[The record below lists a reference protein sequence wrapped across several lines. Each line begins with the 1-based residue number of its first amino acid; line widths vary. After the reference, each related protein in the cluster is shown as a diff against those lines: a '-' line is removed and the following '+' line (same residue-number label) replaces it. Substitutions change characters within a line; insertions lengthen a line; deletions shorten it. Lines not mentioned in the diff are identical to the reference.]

1 MAAPR
6 TLNLNRTDVANI
18 RKASEGQQGNA
29 RWSKMFIKK
38 VLKLDIGDRGG
49 LFIFKTP
56 RGHSLYATKKTP
68 LAKYNRKAG
77 KTDVFG
83 EPGGTAIPKVI
94 IDLETGEEKCLKV
107 LYQDIQA
114 VPEYLELFMREAKI
128 LEKVGQGLGDL
139 IWKMR
144 AEDEIAGTPRPC
156 IVMDVAPGDEL
167 YDLLKEGVLSPLH
180 RIEIFLKLLLK
191 VEWLHELG
199 VIHCDLKPENIKC
212 ALQPENIRSDLVTN
226 PVTVIDYGFA
236 QEINTLK
243 QTGGTLEYRWYKADG
258 KAVPEIDVYSM
269 SRVARQL
276 FGFDLIFPN
285 NKSFC
290 VDRKAKA
297 AFNKKDREV
306 LYQLILEMEGNPH
319 LGLKSPISIK
329 KAIKD
334 MRAFTQEWLRTN
346 PQKAETTNRILAL
359 CTPQVEVKP
368 SMPPAAVRATV
379 KEIKERKEI
388 KEHKAD
394 DKLAFL
400 LITFLTQYKSDK
412 KLKAYFEKRFVD
424 MKEIMQIRGKE
435 IEAIRL
441 KLPESMRT
449 TENAILAYIPSVL
462 PTEIPSVLAELRSL
476 LVDLGNPKIT
486 RGVMDRCVDLF
497 ELLTKLDANSKE
509 KNIALTILSE
519 DAKKIPDTKKLKEIF
534 ATPKSII
541 RMITIQLEILE
552 SKQKV
557 AIIDARY
564 AAEQK
569 EPSKKSL

>member
-1 MAAPR
+1 
-6 TLNLNRTDVANI
+6 
-18 RKASEGQQGNA
+18 
-29 RWSKMFIKK
+29 
-38 VLKLDIGDRGG
+38 
-49 LFIFKTP
+49 
-56 RGHSLYATKKTP
+56 
-68 LAKYNRKAG
+68 
-77 KTDVFG
+77 
-83 EPGGTAIPKVI
+83 
-94 IDLETGEEKCLKV
+94 
-107 LYQDIQA
+107 
-114 VPEYLELFMREAKI
+114 
-128 LEKVGQGLGDL
+128 
-139 IWKMR
+139 
-144 AEDEIAGTPRPC
+144 
-156 IVMDVAPGDEL
+156 
-167 YDLLKEGVLSPLH
+167 
-180 RIEIFLKLLLK
+180 
-191 VEWLHELG
+191 
-199 VIHCDLKPENIKC
+199 
-212 ALQPENIRSDLVTN
+212 
-226 PVTVIDYGFA
+226 
-236 QEINTLK
+236 
-243 QTGGTLEYRWYKADG
+243 
-258 KAVPEIDVYSM
+258 
-269 SRVARQL
+269 
-276 FGFDLIFPN
+276 
-285 NKSFC
+285 
-290 VDRKAKA
+290 
-297 AFNKKDREV
+297 

-368 SMPPAAVRATV
+368 SMPPAAVRAPV

-394 DKLAFL
+394 DKLPLL
-400 LITFLTQYKSDK
+400 LITFLTQYKLDK
-412 KLKAYFEKRFVD
+412 KKKAFFEKRFVD

-449 TENAILAYIPSVL
+449 TENAILAYIPNVL

-476 LVDLGNPKIT
+476 LVDLGSAKNT
-486 RGVMDRCVDLF
+486 LGVMDRCVDLF
-497 ELLTKLDANSKE
+497 ELLTKLDADSKE

-519 DAKKIPDTKKLKEIF
+519 DVKKIPDTKKLKEIF